1 MSADS
6 SAFSRREFLRLTAL
20 AGGGFALG
28 YVLPRDL
35 LAQATP
41 LDNTLRAF
49 TPNAF
54 IRIEPSGLVT
64 LVAKNPEFGQGV
76 KTTLPMILAEELD
89 VDFASVRIE
98 QGNLDPQL
106 GFQLSGGSTSVPTN
120 YLPLRRAGAVARH
133 QLVAAA
139 AQTWNVPATELTT
152 DKGRVKH
159 AVTGR
164 MLSYGELATKAAQLP
179 LPDENSVPLKP
190 IADFKLLGSRVGG
203 VDNPAIVT
211 GRVRFGLD
219 QHVPG
224 LRIAVFEKCPV
235 FGGRV
240 RSANLDD
247 IRGQPGVRHAFVIEG
262 GSDLETLVPGVA
274 IVADNTWA
282 AFNARRRLRVD
293 WDFGP
298 GAAQS
303 TDGFDREATARAT
316 QPGAPVL
323 VAGDAEAAL
332 AAAAR
337 QLTAS
342 YSYPYIAHATME
354 PMNCTAIPK
363 PDGGLEL
370 LVPTQMPQRVVDQ
383 INEVLKVPKNK
394 IVPKVVRMGGAFGR
408 RYMHD
413 YAMEAAAI
421 ALKCGESVKLTW
433 TREDDMRHDF
443 YRPTGWHHL
452 RAGLDAAGNFV
463 ALHDRFITVGLNTSE
478 KPGFCAE
485 FVGENFPFN
494 AVPHVRVEQHI
505 LNTNIPLGPLR
516 APVANT
522 HAFVTESFLDE
533 IAHATGRDPLA
544 LRLDLLGADRV
555 LPKINFN
562 TGRMKS
568 VLRGVA
574 DDAKWGRTFP
584 RGEGLG
590 LASYYSH
597 AGYFAEVVHASV
609 APDGT
614 LKVHEV
620 WVVADVGPIMNLSGA
635 ENQVQGS
642 VVDALGAAWL
652 QEITVERGAVVQGN
666 FNDYPLL
673 RIDAAPPRVN
683 VRFLQSD
690 NPPTGLGEPGY
701 PPLPPALCNAIFAAT
716 GKRIRRLPLTRN
728 DLRWS

>member
-1 MSADS
+1 MNPDPASL
-6 SAFSRREFLRLTAL
+6 SRREFLRITAL
-20 AGGGFALG
+20 AGGGFAIG
-28 YVLPRDL
+28 CVLPREL
-35 LAQATP
+35 LAQAAP
-41 LDNTLRAF
+41 LDNTARAF

-89 VDFASVRIE
+89 MDFATVRVE
-98 QGNLDPQL
+98 QANLDPQL

-133 QLVAAA
+133 QLIQAA
-139 AQTWNVPATELTT
+139 AQTWNVPAAELTT
-152 DKGRVKH
+152 DKGRVLH
-159 AVTGR
+159 AATGR
-164 MLSYGELATKAAQLP
+164 SLTYGELATRAAQLP
-179 LPDENSVPLKP
+179 LPDESTVPLKP

-211 GRVRFGLD
+211 GRTRFGLD

-240 RSANLDD
+240 RGANLDEV
-247 IRGQPGVRHAFVIEG
+247 RGQPGVRHAFIIEG
-262 GSDLETLVPGVA
+262 GTDLEGLLPGVA

-298 GAAQS
+298 GASQS
-303 TDGFDREATARAT
+303 TDGFEREAAARAT
-316 QPGAPVL
+316 QPGKPVL
-323 VAGDAEAAL
+323 ASGDAEAAL
-332 AAAAR
+332 AGATR
-337 QLTAS
+337 RLEAS
-342 YSYPYIAHATME
+342 YSYPYLAHATME
-354 PMNCTAIPK
+354 PMNCTAIPR

-370 LVPTQMPQRVVDQ
+370 FVPTQMPQRVVDQ
-383 INEVLKVPKNK
+383 IHDALKVPKEK
-394 IVPKVVRMGGAFGR
+394 IVPKVTRMGGAFGR

-421 ALKCGESVKLTW
+421 ALRAGEPVKLTW

-443 YRPTGWHHL
+443 YRATGWHHL

-463 ALHDRFITVGLNTSE
+463 ALHDRFVTVGLNTDE
-478 KPGFCAE
+478 RPGFSAE

-494 AVPHVRVEQHI
+494 VVPHVRVEQHI

-516 APVANT
+516 APVSNS

-533 IAHATGRDPLA
+533 IAHASGRDPLA
-544 LRLDLLGADRV
+544 LRLELLGADRV

-562 TGRMKS
+562 TARMKS
-568 VLRGVA
+568 VLRAVA
-574 DDAKWGRTFP
+574 EQAGWGRSLP
-584 RGEGLG
+584 RGSGLG

-597 AGYFAEVVHASV
+597 DGYFAEVVHASV

-614 LKVHEV
+614 LRVHEV
-620 WVVADVGPIMNLSGA
+620 WVAADVGPIMNLSGA

-642 VVDALGAAWL
+642 VLDALGAAWL

-673 RIDAAPPRVN
+673 RIDAAPPRIH
-683 VRFLQSD
+683 VRFIQSD

-701 PPLPPALCNAIFAAT
+701 PPFPPALCNAIFAAT
-716 GKRIRRLPLTRN
+716 GKRIRRLPLTRT